1 MSKKPVLPPE
11 IKKEL
16 KTALSPTVAAL
27 RRLAEYEL
35 EPSIDRRIQRLGEQ
49 KEFLGKEEHAELMAL
64 VTFAERRT
72 IEKLEAEVALKRLR
86 ELIPDLVNRK

>member
-27 RRLAEYEL
+27 QRLAAYEL
-35 EPSIDRRIQRLGEQ
+35 EPSINRRMQRLGE
-49 KEFLGKEEHAELMAL
+49 
-64 VTFAERRT
+64 
-72 IEKLEAEVALKRLR
+72 
-86 ELIPDLVNRK
+86 